1 MNLQQVHSSRA
12 WRRPRMK
19 AAHVGAL
26 VVLAAIAMLPVA
38 GQAPAD
44 EKKPQDSKAASV
56 ANPAAGSNHHAQAS
70 EPLADKPVPEAAS
83 GERKNPIVEDSA
95 RLLQM
100 ARDLKAEVD
109 KTTKDTLSLHVIRKA
124 AEIEKLAHSVRENKR
139 PMLGAN

>member
-56 ANPAAGSNHHAQAS
+56 ANPALGSNHQAQAS
-70 EPLADKPVPEAAS
+70 EPLVDKPVPEAAS

-109 KTTKDTLSLHVIRKA
+109 KTTKDTLSFHVIRKA

>member
-56 ANPAAGSNHHAQAS
+56 ANPALGSNHQAQAS

-124 AEIEKLAHSVRENKR
+124 AEIVKLAHSVRENKR

>member
-38 GQAPAD
+38 GQAP
-44 EKKPQDSKAASV
+44 Q
-56 ANPAAGSNHHAQAS
+56 AN